1 MDTIEQDLLHRII
14 TDQTYAEYITQ
25 RIDIG
30 DFDDV
35 VANTIYNEVVDLL
48 FLERQISFEVM
59 LEYFIGNESVTHAL
73 KNLAK
78 LEI

>member
-1 MDTIEQDLLHRII
+1 MDIIEKELLYHLI
-14 TDQTYAEYITQ
+14 TDRPFAEYITQ
-25 RIDIG
+25 RIEIG